1 MARANTPKTAPGN
14 RPGSGDAV
22 LTALRQAGHHFRAG
36 DFLAAA
42 DIYRDVIRRQ
52 PRKAD
57 LHNNLGVALKAA
69 GHVTEAVP
77 CFRRAVRLKRDY
89 AVAHANL
96 AGSLEALGKQVDALE
111 HRVEAWRINPDALD
125 QRDALIGALR
135 RCPFD
140 KPHAPARSA
149 LSALFERPDIDK
161 QMLSSAAI
169 RLWSAIPAVRKAL
182 DAASRAY
189 PDTLGGIPRG
199 FKPVSEFLADPLVI
213 AALRDT
219 VAADPGLEAEIAFSR
234 RWLLDR
240 FVTGE
245 RIRIDAP
252 WLPALALQARIAEW
266 VWSETA
272 HEAQQLAQMDAAVD
286 REAEAK
292 APNRTRVLIR
302 ALYRPI
308 ETDPMAAT
316 LRTMASRLP
325 YAETLPGDV
334 RESDWDTL
342 LRRSFLHKHTEEM
355 LMEDI
360 QTLTAIADDTSARV
374 RAQYEESP
382 YPRWLSVGIRPKRT
396 LEEHLVQHLPAAPI
410 GPITP
415 RPIRILVAGC
425 GTGRHAIQTAL
436 RYRDAEV
443 TAVDLSRAS
452 LAYGKR
458 MAREMDIRNIS
469 FFQADILALD
479 RIPNRFDLIESSGV
493 LHHMADPLAGW
504 TALRSRL
511 AKGGFMRLAFY
522 SSRARSCFDEIRAA
536 APPKPA
542 SLAHRVSAVRHA
554 VYALNEKHPARA
566 LLRTADFYA
575 TSGVRDALLHEQ
587 EKTVDL
593 DWIDQSLNSLD
604 LRFLGFELP
613 DAAWLVEYR
622 RRNPEDAAGLDLRA
636 WDSVE
641 AAHPELFLGM
651 YQFWARDDRAD

>member
-1 MARANTPKTAPGN
+1 MPKAIPGRLPGTGDPAMA
-14 RPGSGDAV
+14 
-22 LTALRQAGHHFRAG
+22 ALRQAGNHFRAG

-42 DIYRDVIRRQ
+42 EIYRDVIRRE

-96 AGSLEALGKQVDALE
+96 AGSLEALGKPVDALE
-111 HRVEAWRINPDALD
+111 HRVEAWRINPDALE

-140 KPHAPARSA
+140 KPNAQARSA
-149 LSALFERPDIDK
+149 LSALFERTDIDK
-161 QMLSSAAI
+161 QMLSSTAI

-182 DAASRAY
+182 DIAARTY
-189 PDTLGGIPRG
+189 PSTLGEIPRG
-199 FKPVSEFLADPLVI
+199 FKPVSEFLADPLLI

-219 VAADPGLEAEIAFSR
+219 VAADPSLEAEIAFSR

-240 FVTGE
+240 FVAGE
-245 RIRIDAP
+245 RIRIDPP

-266 VWSETA
+266 VWKETG
-272 HEAQQLAQMDAAVD
+272 HELQQLAAMDAAVD
-286 REAEAK
+286 QEAEARE
-292 APNRTRVLIR
+292 PNRTRVLIR

-308 ETDPMAAT
+308 ETDPMAVT
-316 LRTMASRLP
+316 LRTLASRLP
-325 YAETLPGDV
+325 YAETLPFDV
-334 RESDWDTL
+334 RENDWDTL
-342 LRRSFLHKHTEEM
+342 LRRSFLHRHTEET

-360 QTLTAIADDTSARV
+360 RTLTAIADDTSARV

-396 LEEHLVQHLPAAPI
+396 LEEHLVQLLPSAPI
-410 GPITP
+410 GPIAP

-458 MAREMDIRNIS
+458 MAREMEIRNIS
-469 FFQADILALD
+469 FFQGDILALD

-504 TALRSRL
+504 KALRSRL

-522 SSRARSCFDEIRAA
+522 SGRARSCFDEIRAA

-542 SLAHRVSAVRHA
+542 SLAHRVAAVRHA
-554 VYALNEKHPARA
+554 VYALPETHPGRA

-587 EKTVDL
+587 ETTVDL
-593 DWIDQSLNSLD
+593 DWIDRSLSSLD

-613 DAAWLVEYR
+613 DPAWLVEYC

-641 AAHPELFLGM
+641 AAHPDLFLGM
-651 YQFWARDDRAD
+651 YQFWVRDDLHG